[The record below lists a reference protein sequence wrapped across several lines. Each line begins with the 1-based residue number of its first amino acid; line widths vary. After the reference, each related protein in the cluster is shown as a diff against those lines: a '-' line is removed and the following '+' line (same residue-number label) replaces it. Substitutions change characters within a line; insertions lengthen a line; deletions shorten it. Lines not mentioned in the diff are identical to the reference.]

1 MAQSPSPDI
10 AKLGFEDALKEL
22 EEIVRQLET
31 GKGKLEDAIKS
42 YERGA
47 ALKSHCEKKLAE
59 AQARIEKIALGP
71 GGAVGAEP
79 AVFGSNA

>member
-1 MAQSPSPDI
+1 MAHAPDI

-71 GGAVGAEP
+71 GGTLGVEP
-79 AVFGSNA
+79 ATFGANA